1 MENKATLIA
10 ISFSLVILFSAGI
23 KAQSVEIENED
34 LIIYEVSPYPFPGE
48 RMEYVCII
56 NAGSV
61 PVNLSNYFLTD
72 FEGYLHLHGILLPDK
87 KYYVAQNATEF
98 RRVMGFSPDA
108 TYSSAHYNGTFSL
121 ANKGDEVA
129 LIKNGRIVDIVIYGE
144 SSYSGYGWYGKSVE
158 IKRGRILRRWDLQ
171 DTNTSAD
178 WSNYHSIGQSDFKG
192 LSLKTNLEIFVY
204 PDDRNEVLRFI
215 NGTKRYLYIEVY
227 ELSDLRIERA
237 LVTLL
242 KRGVT
247 VYVMMEGNPVGGI
260 DESEKYCVKD
270 LWENG
275 AKIYFMIN
283 APAEHI
289 YDRYRFVHSK
299 YIIRDG
305 KEVLI
310 STENF
315 VKSAMVPCGNRGYGV
330 IIRNL
335 RFAQYL
341 SKIFMDDIK
350 NVSDVERYKGEYQNV
365 SPVMHGKFELRKPIF
380 RSINLTAKIN
390 LVLSP
395 DNSVEMFDE
404 FVQSQRKV
412 DVEALYLKGYPYSK
426 VKNITDRILVEKSYG
441 SDMKEFYGRDKNIS
455 SLHAKLMIG
464 TTAVF
469 LGSMN
474 FANTSLFDNREV
486 SVIIRSR
493 QAVNFFEKVFD
504 YDWKRHDDIVSVA
517 RISEYGTNLKIKL
530 YANEEIRYV
539 KVYLDGKNVYSGKY
553 DENRGIQIKADAGT
567 HKLKIYVYGK
577 NSMDVINTVV
587 NIRQDIE
594 IPSST
599 LFIPV
604 AAAVFLYKLWK
615 RHRRVV

>member
-1 MENKATLIA
+1 MENKATLMA

-23 KAQSVEIENED
+23 KAQSVDIGNEN

-56 NAGSV
+56 NAGTAR
-61 PVNLSNYFLTD
+61 VNLSNYFLTD
-72 FEGYLHLHGILLPDK
+72 FEGYLHLHGYLLPYK

-98 RRVMGFSPDA
+98 RKIMGFSPDA

-129 LIKNGRIVDIVIYGE
+129 LIKNCKIVDIVIYGK
-144 SSYSGYGWYGKSVE
+144 SSYSGYGWYGKSVD
-158 IKRGRILRRWDLQ
+158 IKRGRILRRKGLQ
-171 DTNTSAD
+171 DTNTSTD

-192 LSLKTNLEIFVY
+192 ISVKTNLEIFVY

-215 NGTKRYLYIEVY
+215 NGTEKYLYIEVY
-227 ELSDLRIERA
+227 ELSDFRMESA
-237 LVTLL
+237 LVHLL
-242 KRGVT
+242 KRGVS

-260 DESEKYCVKD
+260 DVSEKYCVED
-270 LWENG
+270 LWKNG

-283 APAEHI
+283 APLEHI

-315 VKSAMVPCGNRGYGV
+315 VKSAMEPCGNRGYGV
-330 IIRNL
+330 IIKNP

-341 SKIFMDDIK
+341 SKVFVDDIK
-350 NVSDVERYKGEYQNV
+350 NVSDVENYNGEYRNV
-365 SPVMHGKFELRKPIF
+365 SLIMDKKFELREPVF
-380 RSINLTAKIN
+380 RSINLTAEIS

-395 DNSVEMFDE
+395 DNSVEMFDK
-404 FVQSQRKV
+404 FVRSQRKL

-441 SDMKEFYGRDKNIS
+441 TDMKEFYGRDKNIS
-455 SLHAKLMIG
+455 YLHAKLMIG

-504 YDWKRHDDIVSVA
+504 YDWKKHDDIVSFA
-517 RISEYGTNLKIKL
+517 KISEDETGLKIKIC
-530 YANEEIRYV
+530 ANEKIRYV

-553 DENRGIQIKADAGT
+553 DENRGIRIKTGEGT
-567 HKLKIYVYGK
+567 HELKIYVYGE
-577 NSMDVINTVV
+577 NSMDVINAAV
-587 NIRQDIE
+587 NIRQNFE
-594 IPSST
+594 IPSSA

-604 AAAVFLYKLWK
+604 AVAVFLYKLWK

>member
-1 MENKATLIA
+1 MENKTTLIV

-23 KAQSVEIENED
+23 KAQSVDIENED
-34 LIIYEVSPYPFPGE
+34 LIIYEVSPYPFPRE

-87 KYYVAQNATEF
+87 KYYIAQNGSEF
-98 RRVMGFSPDA
+98 RRIMGFSPDA
-108 TYSSAHYNGTFSL
+108 TYSSTHYNGTFSL

-129 LIKNGRIVDIVIYGE
+129 LIKNGRIEDIVIYGK
-144 SSYSGYGWYGKSVE
+144 SNYSGYGWHGKPVV
-158 IKRGRILRRWDLQ
+158 INRGRVLRRWDLQ
-171 DTNTSAD
+171 DTNTSVD

-192 LSLKTNLEIFVY
+192 ISLKTNLEIFVY
-204 PDDRNEVLRFI
+204 PDDRNELLRFI

-227 ELSDLRIERA
+227 ELSDFKIESE
-237 LVTLL
+237 LVSLL
-242 KRGVT
+242 KRGVS

-260 DESEKYCVKD
+260 DESEKYCVED

-330 IIRNL
+330 IIRNS

-365 SPVMHGKFELRKPIF
+365 SPIMHRKLELRKPIF
-380 RSINLTAKIN
+380 RSSNLTAEIS

-404 FVQSQRKV
+404 FVRSQRKV
-412 DVEALYLKGYPYSK
+412 DVEALYLKGYPYSS

-441 SDMKEFYGRDKNIS
+441 PGMKEFYGRDKNIS

-493 QAVNFFEKVFD
+493 QAVTFFEKVFD

-517 RISEYGTNLKIKL
+517 RIREYGADLKIKL

-539 KVYLDGKNVYSGKY
+539 KVYLDGNNVYSGKY
-553 DENRGIQIKADAGT
+553 DENRGIQIRADVGT
-567 HKLKIYVYGK
+567 HKLKIYVYGE
-577 NSMDVINTVV
+577 NSMDVINTAV
-587 NIRQDIE
+587 NIRQNFE

-599 LFIPV
+599 LFVPV
-604 AAAVFLYKLWK
+604 AAVFLYKLWK